1 MHKKYSIIIFS
12 YLICCVL
19 VITSCSKKDTSLYK
33 SFALSENWKMHQ
45 SDSVSLSGETLT
57 SGQESLSDWI
67 EASVPSTVLG
77 TLVSKGMY
85 PDLFVGN
92 NINKIDKKQFDK
104 SWWYRT
110 EFDLPALGK
119 DQHVFI
125 DFEGISY
132 YANIWMNGKLVAS
145 RDSVYGTYRQFSFD
159 ITAIAKEKNILAVE
173 VFRGQAGD
181 PNVGFAD
188 WNPRPADENMGIF
201 REVFVSVTGAAKL
214 NNPFI
219 RTKVNTETLNE
230 AWLSIETEVEN
241 LTNTRIE
248 GKLEGKI
255 ESIAFSYPVTLNP
268 KEKQKV
274 VLTSEQVADLHIKN
288 PRLWWCNNMGTPE
301 LYNLDL
307 SFKVNNEIS
316 YRDTITFGIREIE
329 EYFTEQGYK
338 GLKLNGKKVLLKS
351 AGWSDDI
358 FLREDK
364 KSNELQVQYVKDMNM
379 NMIRFE
385 NFWGNS
391 QNIYDLCDKYG
402 LLVLIGWSCQW
413 EWEAYYGKPCDETY
427 GCILN
432 DKEIDLIAES
442 FAHQVLW
449 LRNHPSIVAWMP
461 GSDMLP
467 TPRLEEKYL
476 AFLKEEDN
484 RPYIAAAKERVSEIT
499 GKTGTK
505 MAGPYEYVGPNY
517 WYIDSKYGGAFG
529 FNTETGIGAQLPVIE
544 SIKKFIP
551 QDKLWP
557 INDAWSF
564 HCTASSSAM
573 NSLSVL
579 TEVMDHKYGKAENLD
594 NYLLKADLINYDGTR
609 AMFEAF
615 RTNIANTTGIVQ
627 WMLNSA
633 WPSLYWQLYDY
644 YKIPTSAYY
653 SVKKGNA
660 PVQLIYNYG
669 TNSVYAVNETM
680 EDIQDYKAIVQVW
693 GIDSKVIDKK
703 EIRVNLASN
712 TSAEIYKLKE
722 FEGNVFVDLKIEN
735 KSNNHVADN
744 FYCISSKQDEYYWDK
759 TTWVHTPAKSYSD
772 FKDLNKLPSIDLS
785 ISIDK
790 TSSGDNVIYS
800 VKIKNSSDYVS
811 FFNNLKIKDQNDEMI
826 CPAFWSDNYIS
837 LLPHEEKTI
846 ECKVN
851 KLDVENKKL
860 KLETQG
866 WNTPRVITNL

>member
-1 MHKKYSIIIFS
+1 M
-12 YLICCVL
+12 
-19 VITSCSKKDTSLYK
+19 ITSCSKKNTSIYK
-33 SFALSENWKMHQ
+33 SFSLSKNWKIHQ
-45 SDSVSLSGETLT
+45 SDSSSLSGETLT
-57 SGQESLSDWI
+57 TGQLPLSDWI
-67 EASVPSTVLG
+67 ETSVPSTVLG
-77 TLVSKGMY
+77 ALVSNGMY

-92 NINKIDKKQFDK
+92 SINKIDKTEFDK
-104 SWWYRT
+104 SWWYTT
-110 EFDLPALGK
+110 EFDLPQLEK
-119 DQHVFI
+119 DQYAFI
-125 DFEGISY
+125 DFDGISY
-132 YANIWMNGKLVAS
+132 YANIWLNGKLVAS

-159 ITAIAKEKNILAVE
+159 ITSIAKEKNILAVE

-214 NNPFI
+214 NNPFV
-219 RTKVNTETLNE
+219 RTKVNTETLDE

-241 LTNTRIE
+241 LTNTPIQ

-255 ESIAFSYPVTLNP
+255 ESIVFSYPVTLNP

-274 VLTSEQVADLHIKN
+274 VITSEQIADLHVTN

-307 SFKVNNEIS
+307 SFRINNEIS
-316 YRDTITFGIREIE
+316 YRDTITFGIREVE
-329 EYFTEQGYK
+329 GYFTEQGYK

-364 KSNELQVQYVKDMNM
+364 KGNELQVQYVKDMNM

-413 EWEAYYGKPCDETY
+413 EWEAYYGKPCDDTY

-467 TPRLEEKYL
+467 TPKLEEKYL

-517 WYIDSKYGGAFG
+517 WYIDSKFGGAFG

-564 HCTASSSAM
+564 HCTASTSAM

-579 TEVMDHKYGKAENLD
+579 TEVMNNKYGKAENLD

-615 RTNIANTTGIVQ
+615 RANIANTTGIVQ

-633 WPSLYWQLYDY
+633 WPSLYWQMYDY

-653 SVKKGNA
+653 SVKKGNT

-669 TNSVYAVNETM
+669 TNSVYVVNETM
-680 EDIQDYKAIVQVW
+680 EDIKDYKAVVQVW
-693 GIDSKVIDKK
+693 GTDSKIIDKK
-703 EIRVNLASN
+703 EISVNLASN
-712 TSAEIYKLKE
+712 TSSEIYKLKE
-722 FEGNVFVDLKIEN
+722 FEGNIFVDLKIAN
-735 KSNNHVADN
+735 KNNEHIADN
-744 FYCISSKQDEYYWDK
+744 FYCISSKQDEYYWDR

-772 FKDLNKLPSIDLS
+772 FKDLSKLPSTDLS
-785 ISIDK
+785 ITFDK
-790 TSSGDNVIYS
+790 TSSGDNIIYS
-800 VKIKNSSDYVS
+800 VRIKNSSDCVS
-811 FFNNLKIKDQNDEMI
+811 FFNSLKMKDQNNEII

-837 LLPHEEKTI
+837 LLPYEEKTI

-851 KLDVENKKL
+851 KSDVENRKL
-860 KLETQG
+860 KIETRG
-866 WNTPRVITNL
+866 WNSPRVITNL